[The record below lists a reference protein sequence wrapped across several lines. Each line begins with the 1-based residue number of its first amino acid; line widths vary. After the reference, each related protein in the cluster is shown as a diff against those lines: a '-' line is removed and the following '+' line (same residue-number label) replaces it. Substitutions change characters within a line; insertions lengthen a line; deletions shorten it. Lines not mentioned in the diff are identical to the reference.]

1 MPKDNSHILYN
12 PISFVGGAI
21 AGVSLAIFCLL
32 FFLQLVGEQE
42 NPYYGL
48 FLFIVVP
55 AFLILGLLLVPVGAY
70 VEVQRRKR
78 RGIAAPSFPVIDLND
93 RRHRAYLFGAVL
105 GVVIFLLL
113 SAVGS
118 YEAYHYTDSV
128 DFCGR
133 LCHEVMKP
141 EDTLYRQSPHARVR
155 CVDCHVGAGANW
167 YVRSKLSG
175 LYQVYATVANVYP
188 RPIPTP
194 IENLRPAQE
203 TCEQCHW
210 PEQFYGAQ
218 QKLFHHFL
226 PDEHNSEW
234 QINMLIKTG
243 GGSPR
248 TGLATGIHWHMNI
261 ANRVEYL
268 ATDARRQEISWVR
281 FTNKRTGETR
291 VYVDS
296 SSPVTPEEADT
307 LKVRVMDCMDCHN
320 RPTHIYR
327 SPAQIVNLALATG
340 RLKGD
345 LPWIKRVATEALGQE
360 YATTQGALD
369 TIALTLREFYGS
381 EYPELAKDGA
391 VLDSAIATLQELF
404 QLNFFP
410 EMRARWDRYPDNV
423 GHLYFKGC
431 YRCHDGKHVDAE
443 GRAITNECT
452 ACHTIVWQGRPDS
465 LEISHTS
472 EGLPFRHPVDV
483 GTAWQEMGCS
493 DCHAGM
499 LP

>member
-1 MPKDNSHILYN
+1 VTKQRTHILYN
-12 PISFVGGAI
+12 PVSFAGGVI
-21 AGVSLAIFCLL
+21 AAASLLVFLLL
-32 FFLQLVGEQE
+32 FFLQLVGRVE

-48 FLFIVVP
+48 FLFIIVP
-55 AFLILGLLLVPVGAY
+55 AFLLFGLVLVPVGAY
-70 VEVQRRKR
+70 VEIRRR
-78 RGIAAPSFPVIDLND
+78 RRYGIVGPSFPIVDLND
-93 RRHRAYLFGAVL
+93 PRHRRYLLLGIVAV
-105 GVVIFLLL
+105 IAFLLL

-128 DFCGR
+128 QFCGR

-175 LYQVYATVANVYP
+175 MYQVYATLANVYP

-226 PDEHNSEW
+226 PDERNTEW

-243 GGSPR
+243 GGSPI
-248 TGLATGIHWHMNI
+248 TGLTTGIHWHMNI

-268 ATDARRQEISWVR
+268 ATDPKRQEISWVR
-281 FTNKRTGETR
+281 FTNRATGETR
-291 VYVDS
+291 VFVDQTN
-296 SSPVTPEEADT
+296 PVTPEQAET
-307 LKVRVMDCMDCHN
+307 LRVRVMDCMDCHN

-327 SPAQIVNLALATG
+327 SPSQIVNLALATG
-340 RLKGD
+340 KLDRSLPFLKQ
-345 LPWIKRVATEALGQE
+345 VATEALAQE
-360 YATTQGALD
+360 YGTTQGALD
-369 TIALTLREFYGS
+369 TIALRLREFYGQQF
-381 EYPELAKDGA
+381 PDLVRGA
-391 VLDSAIATLQELF
+391 ALDSTIARLQQLY

-410 EMRARWDRYPDNV
+410 EMRSRWDRYPDNI
-423 GHLYFKGC
+423 GHLNFKGC

-443 GRAITNECT
+443 GRTITNQCT
-452 ACHTIVWQGRPDS
+452 ACHTIVWQGVPDS
-465 LEISHTS
+465 LELSHS
-472 EGLPFRHPVDV
+472 PEGLEFRHPVDI
-483 GTAWQEMGCS
+483 GESWKEMLCS
-493 DCHAGM
+493 DCHTGA